1 VTVDE
6 RFWNQVDKHGPIQM
20 ADLGRCLVWT
30 GSRGS
35 GGYGQLR
42 LSNPR
47 RLVYA
52 HRYAYEV
59 ALDPIPADL
68 EVAHV
73 CGNHTCVNP
82 DHLKLVDARARVLRG
97 EAASAK
103 QARQEFCKKE
113 HPLAGENVYTRPSS
127 PNRRE
132 CCICIRER
140 QRAKRPRRAAIARA
154 TNRVKAP

>member
-1 VTVDE
+1 MRVDE
-6 RFWNQVDKHGPIQM
+6 RFWNKVEKHGPIQV
-20 ADLGRCLVWT
+20 ADLGRCWVWT

-52 HRYAYEV
+52 HRYAYEL
-59 ALDPIPADL
+59 ALGPIPAHL
-68 EVAHV
+68 EVAHA
-73 CGNHTCVNP
+73 CGNRACVNP
-82 DHLKLVDARARVLRG
+82 DHLKLVDSATRVLRG
-97 EAASAK
+97 QAPSAK
-103 QARQEFCKKE
+103 QAKQEFCKSG

-132 CCICIRER
+132 CRICIRER
-140 QRAKRPRRAAIARA
+140 QRARRAAARHDG
-154 TNRVKAP
+154 TGDQST